1 MKPGVLLVHS
11 SAEADELAGQV
22 RASATK
28 LQAWIASFGGDGIG
42 LLRALKFDQVG
53 FHPLDGHALNAIEQ
67 VNQIWTYLAALSAV
81 RFLFERHPQA
91 GGFSIAPGAHAAQAL
106 DVMSEVAGL
115 VGAETFAAVDPRN
128 NRKLTKDLIKLA
140 QRPEQHRYVFF
151 ASPRFP
157 GTTRQPQLERDGV
170 HVWSVDV

>member
-1 MKPGVLLVHS
+1 MTPGVILVPDAAQ
-11 SAEADELAGQV
+11 AEELAGQV

-53 FHPLDGHALNAIEQ
+53 FHPLDGHALSAIEQ

-81 RFLFERHPQA
+81 RILFELHPDA

-106 DVMSEVAGL
+106 DVMSEVEGL
-115 VGAETFAAVDPRN
+115 VGAEIFAAVDPRN
-128 NRKLTKDLIKLA
+128 NRKLATDLVKLA
-140 QRPEQHRYVFF
+140 GRAELHRYVFF
-151 ASPRFP
+151 ASPMFP
-157 GTTRQPQLERDGV
+157 GTTRLPRLERGGV